1 MAFKASFKFSDSREF
16 DVLRWDVKFNR
27 DVDPKGRP
35 AYDIYGGTINVE
47 VESTP
52 DTIVL
57 DKMFKQYQPVNGNI
71 VFKKADED
79 AKMKELVFE
88 NGSVIK
94 YVEALSVANDY
105 PLTIKF
111 TISAQTVQL
120 NEVTFTQDWPVIN
133 LWLVLG

>member
-35 AYDIYGGTINVE
+35 ASDIYGGKIYVE

-57 DKMFKQYQPVNGNI
+57 DKMFKQYQPVNGSI

-79 AKMKELVFE
+79 
-88 NGSVIK
+88 G
-94 YVEALSVANDY
+94 LSGN
-105 PLTIKF
+105 F
-111 TISAQTVQL
+111 
-120 NEVTFTQDWPVIN
+120 
-133 LWLVLG
+133 WLVSFKISYLCLPLFYETRTTPSCHPSGCAYRQL

>member
-1 MAFKASFKFSDSREF
+1 MLLRYLKKIFYNSVAELR
-16 DVLRWDVKFNR
+16 VLRWDVKFNR

-35 AYDIYGGTINVE
+35 ASDIYGGKIYVE

-57 DKMFKQYQPVNGNI
+57 DKMFKQYQPVNGSI

-88 NGSVIK
+88 NG
-94 YVEALSVANDY
+94 YVVEYEEALNVANPY
-105 PLTIKF
+105 PMTIKF
-111 TISAQTVQL
+111 AISAQTVKMD
-120 NEVTFTQDWPVIN
+120 EATFVQDWPEN
-133 LWLVLG
+133 N

>member
-16 DVLRWDVKFNR
+16 DVLTWRVKFNR

-35 AYDIYGGTINVE
+35 ASDIYGGTIYVE

-79 AKMKELVFE
+79 AKMKELLQPGE
-88 NGSVIK
+88 SHL
-94 YVEALSVANDY
+94 A
-105 PLTIKF
+105 PLIRLRETDLIPD
-111 TISAQTVQL
+111 I
-120 NEVTFTQDWPVIN
+120 P
-133 LWLVLG
+133 

>member
-16 DVLRWDVKFNR
+16 DVLRWDVQFNR

-35 AYDIYGGTINVE
+35 ASDIYGGKIYVE

-57 DKMFKQYQPVNGNI
+57 DKMFKQYQPVNGSI

-88 NGSVIK
+88 NG
-94 YVEALSVANDY
+94 YVVEYEEALNVANPY
-105 PLTIKF
+105 PMTIKF
-111 TISAQTVQL
+111 AISAQTVKMD
-120 NEVTFTQDWPVIN
+120 EATFVQDWPEN
-133 LWLVLG
+133 N

>member
-35 AYDIYGGTINVE
+35 ASDIYGGTINVE

-57 DKMFKQYQPVNGNI
+57 DKMFKQSQPVNGNI

-88 NGSVIK
+88 NGYVIK
-94 YVEALSVANDY
+94 YEEALSVANDY
-105 PLTIKF
+105 PMTIKF
-111 TISAQTVQL
+111 TISAQTVKM
-120 NEVTFTQDWPVIN
+120 NEVTFTQDWPEN
-133 LWLVLG
+133 N